1 MWYFSILID
10 HVIVAQRLDLVVV
23 DKKKKTCKIISFA
36 VSGHIR
42 IEEKEKETTE
52 KYQDLRKELHKI

>member
-1 MWYFSILID
+1 MWYFSIPID

-36 VSGHIR
+36 VSGNIR

>member
-10 HVIVAQRLDLVVV
+10 HVIVAQRLNLVVV
-23 DKKKKTCKIISFA
+23 DKKRKTCKIISFA
-36 VSGHIR
+36 VFGHVR